1 MEERLAEVAGG
12 GGGAAG
18 GGRGLHGQLLALAQA
33 RAPSRGERDVGEGEG
48 EESAAAA
55 ADAGDEPHEGC
66 GSWEM
71 DRVWTGCLSLGP
83 FYGLDRLSLGPF
95 YLPKSAFLPI

>member
-1 MEERLAEVAGG
+1 MEERLAEVAGV

-18 GGRGLHGQLLALAQA
+18 GGRGLHGQLLAQ
-33 RAPSRGERDVGEGEG
+33 APSRGERDVGEGEG

-55 ADAGDEPHEGC
+55 EAGDEPHEGC

>member
-1 MEERLAEVAGG
+1 
-12 GGGAAG
+12 
-18 GGRGLHGQLLALAQA
+18 LHGQLLAQ
-33 RAPSRGERDVGEGEG
+33 APSRGERDVGEGE
-48 EESAAAA
+48 ESAAAA
-55 ADAGDEPHEGC
+55 AEAGDEPHERC

>member
-1 MEERLAEVAGG
+1 M
-12 GGGAAG
+12 GGAAG
-18 GGRGLHGQLLALAQA
+18 GGRGLHGQLLAQA

-55 ADAGDEPHEGC
+55 DEAGDEPHEGC

-71 DRVWTGCLSLGP
+71 DRVWTGCLLGLSMDWTGCLLGLSISLNQ
-83 FYGLDRLSLGPF
+83 PF
-95 YLPKSAFLPI
+95 YLSEPTIQLFIFFL